1 MIRIRFVVWV
11 LFAGF
16 AAAIP
21 GCGSEAPVVTTE
33 VAKAQPGL
41 NGGTAYPIPG
51 DLGYAEVVIERG
63 RPGQPVTLA
72 VYFLDSTA
80 KKAMAAE
87 PAEVRAK
94 LVIPI
99 EDAPKDVKLSS
110 KPKSNGK
117 SEGIRYATEP
127 GNYDF
132 DELKGELFVTLEGKE
147 VIVPFAFR

>member
-1 MIRIRFVVWV
+1 MIRNRFVA
-11 LFAGF
+11 LLSFASF
-16 AAAIP
+16 AAFLP

-51 DLGYAEVVIERG
+51 DLGYAEVVIERS

-80 KKAMAAE
+80 KKAMASE

-94 LVIPI
+94 LVIPV
-99 EDAPKDVKLSS
+99 EDAPKDVKLSTKS
-110 KPKSNGK
+110 KSSGK
-117 SEGIRYATEP
+117 SEGIRFATEP
-127 GNYDF
+127 GNFDF
-132 DELKGELFVTLEGKE
+132 DELRGELFVTLEGKE
-147 VIVPFAFR
+147 VAVPFAFR